1 MRSVLAMKAFTL
13 PVSTVLFHVVALGF
27 FGACAAWL
35 VQESLALGGR
45 RAMMGF
51 AVAVASGAQVLL
63 SLSTLRALWSARG
76 AMPLPTRARVGTY
89 LQFMGLVGLLV
100 LFGVHLVHT
109 EGRPALGTF
118 CLGMAT
124 WLGVIGLHL
133 VPALFLAADGFI
145 DHLGRHTRFSE
156 LEWYSLQKSEG
167 EPPRVLLQ
175 VGRGSTLRLE
185 ARLRGAEVDG
195 VKGRLREAGLAL
207 GPSSR

>member
-1 MRSVLAMKAFTL
+1 MKAFTL

-27 FGACAAWL
+27 FGGCAAWL
-35 VQESLALGGR
+35 VQEALSLGER
-45 RAMMGF
+45 REMMGF
-51 AVAVASGAQVLL
+51 AVALASGAQVLM

-76 AMPLPTRARVGTY
+76 PMPLSPRSRVGTY
-89 LQFMGLVGLLV
+89 LQFLGLMVLLV
-100 LFGVHLVHT
+100 LFGVHLIHT

-118 CLGMAT
+118 CVGLAV
-124 WLGVIGLHL
+124 WLGVLGLHL
-133 VPALFLAADGFI
+133 VPALFLSADGFI

-167 EPPRVLLQ
+167 TPPRVLLQ

-185 ARLRGAEVDG
+185 ARLRGAEVEG

-207 GPSSR
+207 EPSSS